1 MRYQIGLA
9 LDTDELNALRAVYAY
24 PSLSL
29 CAQYIS
35 KFNNLGHCRSM
46 LKTGNH
52 EAERAVR
59 GQSLVYFATFR
70 LVNPAASIDN
80 RRG

>member
-1 MRYQIGLA
+1 
-9 LDTDELNALRAVYAY
+9 
-24 PSLSL
+24 L

-52 EAERAVR
+52 KAERAVR